1 MALSCPPWVPTA
13 DAISWAECFGGLQ
26 ASPAGAMGIYGD
38 IFFKSQFVVF
48 DGGNNT
54 LGMAPHA

>member
-1 MALSCPPWVPTA
+1 MQVSTN
-13 DAISWAECFGGLQ
+13 SLQ
-26 ASPAGAMGIYGD
+26 IYGD

-54 LGMAPHA
+54 LGVADHAV